1 MPELPEM
8 QALAERLDA
17 ALVGSS
23 LVRVVPLQFS
33 ALKTVTPAFDSAV
46 GKRVERVWRRAKYNI
61 IDLEGGR
68 LMFHLSQGGR
78 LDLEAPPKAT
88 RPKMGVVRFVWD
100 NSTAV
105 FIKEFGT
112 ERKAAWW
119 VLEPG
124 GLGPAAELGPEPSE
138 DAFVELI
145 TSTEDG
151 RRAHGFL
158 RDQRTVAGIGR
169 GFADDILNA
178 AKISPF
184 APMASLSSGERTR
197 LIQATR
203 EMLELA
209 LESERKRKG
218 GLPTKLGER
227 FRVHKKL
234 GEPCPNCGAALQH
247 VSYASH
253 EICYCPACQTGGR
266 VLADRRLSRIL
277 R

>member
-17 ALVGSS
+17 ALQGSA
-23 LVRVVPLQFS
+23 LVRVTPLQFS
-33 ALKTVTPAFDSAV
+33 SLKTVVPAYDSLISKKVA
-46 GKRVERVWRRAKYNI
+46 KVWRRGKYNI
-61 IDLEGGR
+61 IDLDGGR

-78 LDLEAPPKAT
+78 VDLESPPKAT
-88 RPKMGVVRFVWD
+88 RPKLGVVRFVWD
-100 NSTAV
+100 NSTSL

-124 GLGPAAELGPEPSE
+124 DLGPAAGLGPEPFE
-138 DAFVELI
+138 DGFVELI
-145 TSTEDG
+145 QTTEDG
-151 RRAHGFL
+151 RRTHGFL

-184 APMASLSSGERTR
+184 ATMGSLSKDDRAR
-197 LIQATR
+197 LIEATR
-203 EMLELA
+203 EMLGLG

-227 FRVHKKL
+227 FLVHKKL
-234 GEPCPNCGAALQH
+234 GDPCPNCGAALHH